1 MPSDKPITVT
11 IVGGGS
17 SAHILI
23 PFLFEA
29 GKKIH
34 LLTRRPES
42 WSDSV
47 VTCELQ
53 CGVTANV
60 TKHHEG
66 KIHKKSSDPADVIP
80 DADVIILCMPV
91 HQYRAALTRLAPY
104 IQRSKE
110 EVFVGAIYG
119 QAGVN
124 WMVHEM
130 ERENNLTN
138 IVAFSI
144 GLIPWVCRTIE
155 YGSKAA
161 NYGGKE
167 VNVVAVSPLDKFER
181 LNEIFLEDISLK
193 PMKIGKFTQA
203 CNFLS
208 LTLSVDNQIIH
219 PARCYGL
226 WKKDGGRWPS
236 LEDVPYFYRDFDDV
250 SAENICRLDSDYTKV
265 RDAVRKHFPELSF
278 KYMLSYLELERL
290 SHSSQNFD
298 IKKSL
303 KESTQLGLIKTP
315 TVVCEDGSV
324 ELDIH
329 CRFFTDDI
337 AYGILVVKWIA
348 EELNVETPFI
358 DELILWSQNLRGE
371 EFLTEEG
378 KINKAFC
385 LKEKFISG
393 IPPSYGI
400 HSVDGI
406 LD

>member
-1 MPSDKPITVT
+1 M
-11 IVGGGS
+11 
-17 SAHILI
+17 
-23 PFLFEA
+23 
-29 GKKIH
+29 
-34 LLTRRPES
+34 
-42 WSDSV
+42 
-47 VTCELQ
+47 
-53 CGVTANV
+53 
-60 TKHHEG
+60 
-66 KIHKKSSDPADVIP
+66 
-80 DADVIILCMPV
+80 
-91 HQYRAALTRLAPY
+91 
-104 IQRSKE
+104 
-110 EVFVGAIYG
+110 
-119 QAGVN
+119 
-124 WMVHEM
+124 
-130 ERENNLTN
+130 
-138 IVAFSI
+138 
-144 GLIPWVCRTIE
+144 
-155 YGSKAA
+155 
-161 NYGGKE
+161 
-167 VNVVAVSPLDKFER
+167 
-181 LNEIFLEDISLK
+181 
-193 PMKIGKFTQA
+193 
-203 CNFLS
+203 
-208 LTLSVDNQIIH
+208 
-219 PARCYGL
+219 
-226 WKKDGGRWPS
+226 
-236 LEDVPYFYRDFDDV
+236 EDVPYFYRDFDDV

-303 KESTQLGLIKTP
+303 KESKQLGLIKTP

>member
-1 MPSDKPITVT
+1 MNQMPSDKPITVT

-130 ERENNLTN
+130 ERENNLSN
-138 IVAFSI
+138 VVAFSI

-155 YGSKAA
+155 YGSQAA

-167 VNVVAVSPLDKFER
+167 VNVVAVSPPDKFDR

-193 PMKIGKFTQA
+193 PMKIGKFAQA

-219 PARCYGL
+219 PTRCYGL
-226 WKKDGGRWPS
+226 WKKDGGKWPS
-236 LEDVPYFYRDFDDV
+236 LEEAPYFYRDFDDL
-250 SAENICRLDSDYTKV
+250 SAENICRLDADYTKV
-265 RDAVRKHFPELSF
+265 RDAVRNHFPKHSF
-278 KYMLSYLELERL
+278 PYMLSYLELGRL

-303 KESTQLGLIKTP
+303 KESKQLGLIKKHQLFCVTMGWWSS
-315 TVVCEDGSV
+315 TFIVVS
-324 ELDIH
+324 
-329 CRFFTDDI
+329 
-337 AYGILVVKWIA
+337 
-348 EELNVETPFI
+348 
-358 DELILWSQNLRGE
+358 LRM
-371 EFLTEEG
+371 
-378 KINKAFC
+378 
-385 LKEKFISG
+385 ISRME
-393 IPPSYGI
+393 YW
-400 HSVDGI
+400 
-406 LD
+406 